1 MPKQALTQ
9 ETSRMLVANH
19 ELNDCLDRVDRLG
32 VFPAAATEI
41 LELSRRP
48 DATLDQ
54 LETAVELDPVLAGRI
69 LKVANSPL
77 YARQIRI
84 GELRR
89 ALQMLGFTGTRD
101 IAIALAI
108 GSVGRDAG
116 PEGEMLWRHGLSTGW
131 ACRVFARNARGVS
144 GDAMFVA
151 GLLHDL
157 GIQLLLT
164 LEPEGTTELIRTYGI
179 ESPSYVDAERHYF
192 GFDHAELAGECL
204 RRWKLP
210 LDAVELVER
219 HHDPVQTTSPGAQG
233 HLLYATPRRC
243 AILAVADQ
251 TSEALVT
258 GAEAG
263 DLFDLAMGHPA
274 AEMMRISRGGL
285 LAAFETLVEH
295 RDQLTDLD

>member
-1 MPKQALTQ
+1 
-9 ETSRMLVANH
+9 MLVANH

-41 LELSRRP
+41 LELSRKP

-108 GSVGRDAG
+108 GSVGRDNG
-116 PEGEMLWRHGLSTGW
+116 PEGEMLWRHGLATGW

-157 GIQLLLT
+157 GLQLMLT
-164 LEPEGTTELIRTYGI
+164 LEPEGTVELMRTYGI
-179 ESPSYVDAERHYF
+179 DSMPFVDAERHHF

-219 HHDPVQTTSPGAQG
+219 HHDPVQTPGPDSRG
-233 HLLYATPRRC
+233 KLLYATPRSC
-243 AILAVADQ
+243 AILSVADHV
-251 TSEALVT
+251 SDALLNGVEAS
-258 GAEAG
+258 
-263 DLFDLAMGHPA
+263 DLFDLAMSQPA
-274 AEMMRISRGGL
+274 AEVMRISRGGL
-285 LAAFETLVEH
+285 LAALESLVEH
-295 RDQLTDLD
+295 RDHLTDLD